1 MRATLLGVTILGLL
15 ALPATAGPLIPP
27 GHPGAAP
34 MQPIDFDLLKQAEK
48 QSQQEQDEAAK
59 KAAEDAARKTQADKA
74 QADKAQTDKAAA
86 DKAAADKAAADKA
99 SFNRPPAPPPPTA
112 PITPSA
118 SITPAAPMPAAL
130 TAHIPIKLAAGSAA
144 GSAELTE
151 APGKLHVLLSL
162 ANIPAGRYRL
172 MVLPLPECGKPFAAP
187 PGPAQAIPTVT
198 AGPDGAIAAAFTVR
212 HQTVEAAGTGVH
224 WPVLALYPAD
234 AKPGTGWAACGTVA
248 R

>member
-15 ALPATAGPLIPP
+15 ALPATAEPLVLPA
-27 GHPGAAP
+27 HPGPAP

-59 KAAEDAARKTQADKA
+59 RAAEDAARKAQADKA
-74 QADKAQTDKAAA
+74 TADKAQTDKAAA

-99 SFNRPPAPPPPTA
+99 AFNRPPAPPPPTA

-118 SITPAAPMPAAL
+118 PITPAAPMPLAL
-130 TAHIPIKLAAGSAA
+130 TAHVPVKLATGSAA

-151 APGKLHVLLSL
+151 TSDKLHVLLNL

-187 PGPAQAIPTVT
+187 SGPAQAIPTVT

-212 HQTVEAAGTGVH
+212 HQMAEAAGNGVH

-234 AKPGTGWAACGTVA
+234 AKPGAGWLACGVA
-248 R
+248 AR

>member
-27 GHPGAAP
+27 RHPGAAP

-59 KAAEDAARKTQADKA
+59 KAAEDAARKT

-212 HQTVEAAGTGVH
+212 HQTLEAAGTGVH